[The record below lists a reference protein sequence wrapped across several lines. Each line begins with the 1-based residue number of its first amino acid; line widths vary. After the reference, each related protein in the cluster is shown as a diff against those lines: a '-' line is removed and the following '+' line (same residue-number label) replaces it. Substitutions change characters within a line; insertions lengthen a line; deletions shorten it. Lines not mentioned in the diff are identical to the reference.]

1 MLRRYGRHRPDDSSF
16 VADANTV
23 AESRTSKGRRVCVS
37 FRCAAPPSSSYIY
50 YNFPESSYDPFYDDS
65 ISVVA
70 SHGELVLLENGDASL
85 WII

>member
-1 MLRRYGRHRPDDSSF
+1 VR
-16 VADANTV
+16 
-23 AESRTSKGRRVCVS
+23 VS